1 MSDTDTADEPQGD
14 VRLKVVAP
22 SWCTGMSFPVGDG
35 GTLDI
40 DRQGVVVPAKDA
52 KALIDQA
59 AKSGVTLM
67 EVSE

>member
-1 MSDTDTADEPQGD
+1 MSENEPETGD
-14 VRLKVVAP
+14 VTLRVAAP
-22 SWCTGMSFPVGDG
+22 AWCTGMSFPIGDG

-40 DRQGVVVPAKDA
+40 DRRGVVVPAKDA

>member
-1 MSDTDTADEPQGD
+1 MSEASSEPEGS
-14 VRLKVVAP
+14 VRLKVTAP
-22 SWCTGMSFPVGDG
+22 AWCTAMSFPVGDG
-35 GTLDI
+35 GTLDV

-59 AKSGVTLM
+59 AQSGVTLM